1 MADSDKK
8 GPSML
13 HSSRGARGLGRVGLC
28 FACVSSILVLAGP
41 ASATVPA
48 VSSTLQD
55 QAGHFT
61 VQLSGREVPEG
72 GDPDGQ
78 GSGQLDL
85 NEQQQKACFT
95 IDWKG
100 LKGEVTALHL
110 HVAARGSEG
119 PHWID
124 FFNNQNFP
132 GADGKSSACVPATGE
147 KIRAV
152 IDNPA
157 SYYLNVHST
166 AFTAGA
172 LRGQLN

>member
-8 GPSML
+8 GPRML
-13 HSSRGARGLGRVGLC
+13 HSSRGTRGLGRVGLC
-28 FACVSSILVLAGP
+28 CACFSSILVLAGP
-41 ASATVPA
+41 ASAAAPE
-48 VSSTLQD
+48 VSTALQD

-61 VQLSGREVPEG
+61 VQLSGQEVPGG

-78 GSGQLDL
+78 SSGRLDL
-85 NEQQQKACFT
+85 NEQQQTACFT
-95 IDWKG
+95 VDWKG

-124 FFNNQNFP
+124 FFNDQRFP
-132 GADGKSSACVPATGE
+132 GADGESSGCIPVAGE
-147 KIRAV
+147 KIRVV

-157 SYYLNVHST
+157 DYYLNIHST
-166 AFTAGA
+166 AFTKGA
-172 LRGQLN
+172 VRGQLN